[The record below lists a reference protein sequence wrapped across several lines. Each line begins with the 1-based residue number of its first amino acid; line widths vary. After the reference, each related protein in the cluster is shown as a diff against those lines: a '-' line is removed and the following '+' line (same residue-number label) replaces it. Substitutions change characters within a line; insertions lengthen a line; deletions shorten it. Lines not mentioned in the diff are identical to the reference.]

1 MPRSGLERSP
11 EPLPGATTT
20 LTTGELGRVRF
31 LLLSGLGPANLN
43 SPYLEGSLFTA
54 HQSDAAREMLR
65 RAGHADLD
73 LRRLAFTQHG
83 RDYALL
89 RPRSATTPHLTTVTL
104 LSILEN
110 SGHGF
115 ERLDLGDVWE
125 GRAKAPAGDV
135 DVVLLSTTYIWNGPI
150 LASAVRWVREN
161 LPGTPIVAGGQFTNL
176 KFMAAMRDFAEI
188 LAVVRGDGEIA
199 LPQTLDALAG
209 RGELSAVPNLV
220 WRDGDTIRINPVEY
234 VDIDDF
240 PSPRVLGDQAI
251 VPYESMRGCPFDCK
265 FCSFPAASPKW
276 RYKSAEKIRDDW
288 ISYADQNGADV
299 ISAMDSTFT
308 IPPTRLRRLLE
319 ILPNSGVPRWEG
331 FSRANTLNSADVV
344 AGLVASHCFQLH
356 IGFESMNDGTL
367 KRMSKRVSVKQNR
380 RAAEL
385 LSQSGMS
392 YYGLFIV
399 GYPGEDPEMFRD
411 TQDYLLREYSGHY
424 ALSKFSIT
432 DETMP
437 LWQDREELRI
447 VADDPTDPASP
458 WSHIGMDSAQA
469 ARLQKETLDKV
480 RLTNDKT
487 VLSLWQHDY
496 QHWLMPRHDH
506 AANIAVEKCLER
518 MAMAPLDYTDLD
530 EGAAV
535 VRDNL
540 HRLRDFGVELA
551 PPGSRLVCDPI

>member
-1 MPRSGLERSP
+1 M
-11 EPLPGATTT
+11 
-20 LTTGELGRVRF
+20 RF

-54 HQSDAAREMLR
+54 DPSDAAREMLR
-65 RAGHADLD
+65 RAGSADLD

-83 RDYALL
+83 REYALL

-110 SGHGF
+110 SGHSF

-150 LASAVRWVREN
+150 LGSAVRWVREN

-176 KFMAAMRDFAEI
+176 KFMTAMRDFPEI

-199 LPQTLDALAG
+199 LPKTLDALAG
-209 RGELSAVPNLV
+209 RGRLSAVPNLV
-220 WRDGDTIRINPVEY
+220 WRDGDTVRINPVEY

-240 PSPRVLGDQAI
+240 PSPQILGDQSI

-288 ISYADQNGADV
+288 ISYADRNGADV

-344 AGLVASHCFQLH
+344 AGLAASHCFQLH

-380 RAAEL
+380 RAVEL
-385 LSQSGMS
+385 LSRSGMS

-399 GYPGEDPEMFRD
+399 GYPGEDPEMFQD

-424 ALSKFSIT
+424 ALSRFSIT

-480 RLTNDKT
+480 RLANDKT

-506 AANIAVEKCLER
+506 AVNIAVEKCLER

-535 VRDNL
+535 IRDNL
-540 HRLRDFGVELA
+540 HRLTEFGVELA
-551 PPGSRLVCDPI
+551 PPGRRLVCDPV

>member
-1 MPRSGLERSP
+1 M
-11 EPLPGATTT
+11 
-20 LTTGELGRVRF
+20 RF
-31 LLLSGLGPANLN
+31 LLLSGLGPANIN

-54 HQSDAAREMLR
+54 NPSGAAREMLR
-65 RAGHADLD
+65 RAGNADLD
-73 LRRLAFTQHG
+73 LGRLAFTQNG
-83 RDYALL
+83 REHALL

-110 SGHGF
+110 SGHSF
-115 ERLDLGDVWE
+115 ERIDLADVWE
-125 GRAKAPAGDV
+125 GRAKAPAHDV
-135 DVVLLSTTYIWNGPI
+135 DAVLLSTTYIWNGPI
-150 LASAVRWVREN
+150 LSTAVRWVREN
-161 LPGTPIVAGGQFTNL
+161 LPGTRIVAGGQFTNL
-176 KFMAAMRDFAEI
+176 KFMSAMRDFPDI
-188 LAVVRGDGEIA
+188 VAVVRGDGEIA
-199 LPQTLDALAG
+199 LPKTLDALAG

-220 WRDGDTIRINPVEY
+220 WRDGDTVRINPTEY

-240 PSPRVLGDQAI
+240 PSPRILGKQSI
-251 VPYESMRGCPFDCK
+251 MPYESMRGCPFDCK

-288 ISYADQNGADV
+288 IGYADRNGADV

-308 IPPTRLRRLLE
+308 IPPTRLRKLLE
-319 ILPNSGVPRWEG
+319 ILPDSGIPRWEG
-331 FSRANTLNSADVV
+331 FSRANTINSVDLV
-344 AGLVASHCFQLH
+344 AGLKASHCFQLH
-356 IGFESMNDGTL
+356 IGFESMNDNTL

-380 RAAEL
+380 RAVEL
-385 LSQSGMS
+385 LSQSGLS

-399 GYPGEDPEMFRD
+399 GYPGEDPGMFQD

-437 LWQDREELRI
+437 LWQDREELQI

-480 RLTNDKT
+480 RLSNDKA

-506 AANIAVEKCLER
+506 STNIAVEKCLER
-518 MAMAPLDYTDLD
+518 MGMAPLDYTDVD
-530 EGAAV
+530 EGAAAI
-535 VRDNL
+535 RDNL
-540 HRLRDFGVELA
+540 GRLKEFGVELA
-551 PPGSRLVCDPI
+551 PAGRQLSCEPV